1 MRLII
6 GFLFLF
12 AFTFPSFSQ
21 TIGSGVVNAPPTI
34 DLSTPHEYK
43 IADIT
48 VSGAKFLDASA
59 ILSISGLKIG
69 DKIRIPGDGIT
80 NAVKKLWEQGLLG
93 NIEVSI
99 IKVEGENI
107 YLDFYL
113 VERPR
118 LSRFTFKGPTKSEQ
132 DDLKGKMK
140 LVRGKIIT
148 DAAIKNTQNTIKK
161 FYAEKGF
168 MNANV
173 KIVQTLD
180 TTMNNSVSM
189 VITVNKNKKVKIAYI
204 DIQGNEGV
212 TDTKLKSKM
221 KKTKEKMPARFWSRS
236 KFIRAKYDEDK
247 VKMMEYYSENGY
259 RDAKIISD
267 SVFIYTKPRP
277 VMDEVKKATRHDKK
291 MDDLDNAIQNAENR
305 ADSTLPAVKKL
316 PKPPI
321 HELTNR
327 EKKKKDIAIIIK
339 LEEGQKYYFRNIL
352 WTGNYLYESS
362 YLGSILGIKKGDV
375 YNTKE
380 LEKRLNYNPNGA
392 DVSSLYMDDG
402 YLFFHIDPVEV
413 RIVGDSI
420 DVEMRVYE
428 GTQATI
434 DKILI
439 SGNTKTNDH
448 VIQREIRTYPGDK
461 FSRSDLIRSQR
472 ELSQLGYFDPEK
484 IDIQPKP
491 NPAKGTVDIEYGLTE
506 KPSDQLQLSG
516 GYGGYYGVV
525 GSLGLS
531 FNNFSA
537 RNIFNLREWN
547 PLPAGDGQRLNLSVQ
562 ANGPTYQSYSISF
575 TEPWLGGRRPNSLS
589 VSLSHSIQNL
599 NNSSVSGLLGGGLG
613 SGFGTN
619 YNYSYGSSG
628 KLNISNF
635 SVSYGRRL
643 RWPDDYFVL
652 THTGSYLIYNLN
664 QYNLGAITGNQP
676 ATGSFNNLV
685 FTNTLSRNSI
695 DNPTFPR
702 SGSNVSLSIAL
713 TPPYSIFENQASL
726 EAKQGLDKFK
736 FVEYHKWMFDL
747 SYFHQLIG
755 KFVLNTRTHL
765 GFLGAYNHNLGIS
778 PFERFNVGGN
788 GLAGFSFVLG
798 YDVIAMRGYNSGY
811 VQNIYRGTNPG
822 VTYAKQVFEV
832 RYPITLNPMASI
844 FVLGFFEAGNSWA
857 YYNEYNPF
865 DLKRAYGVGARIFMP
880 AFGLIGLDYGIPMDK
895 ITDAQ
900 GNVVGAAEQRF
911 MFTIGQQLR

>member
-1 MRLII
+1 MRFIVV
-6 GFLFLF
+6 FLFFAVSLFPLF
-12 AFTFPSFSQ
+12 AQNS
-21 TIGSGVVNAPPTI
+21 GSGSVGTPSEV
-34 DLSTPHEYK
+34 DLSTPREYK

-48 VSGAKFLDASA
+48 VSGAKFLDANA

-93 NIEVSI
+93 NIEVNI
-99 IKVEGENI
+99 LKVEGDNV

-132 DDLKGKMK
+132 DDLKEKIK

-161 FYAEKGF
+161 YYAEKGF
-168 MNANV
+168 MNTQV
-173 KIVQTLD
+173 KITQNLD
-180 TTMNNSVSM
+180 TNMNNSVALSIG
-189 VITVNKNKKVKIAYI
+189 VVKNKKVKIAVL
-204 DIQGNEGV
+204 DIQGNEEV
-212 TDTKLKSKM
+212 KDSKLKAKM
-221 KKTKEKMPARFWSRS
+221 KKTKQKQPGRFWARS
-236 KFIRAKYDEDK
+236 KFVRAKYEEDK
-247 VKMMEYYSENGY
+247 VKMMEYYGEQGY
-259 RDAKIISD
+259 RDAKLLSD
-267 SVFIYTKPRP
+267 TVYLYIKKKPVEGEIP
-277 VMDEVKKATRHDKK
+277 KLTR
-291 MDDLDNAIQNAENR
+291 
-305 ADSTLPAVKKL
+305 
-316 PKPPI
+316 
-321 HELTNR
+321 R
-327 EKKKKDIAIIIK
+327 ERKKKDIAIVIK
-339 LEEGQKYYFRNIL
+339 IEEGRKYYFRNII
-352 WTGNYLYESS
+352 WTGNYLYESK

-413 RIVGDSI
+413 RVEGDSI

-439 SGNTKTNDH
+439 AGNTKTNDH
-448 VIQREIRTYPGDK
+448 VIQREIRTFPGDK

-491 NPAKGTVDIEYGLTE
+491 NPAKGTVDIEYNLTE

-537 RNIFNLREWN
+537 RNILKLREWS
-547 PLPAGDGQRLNLSVQ
+547 PLPSGDGQRLNLSAQ
-562 ANGPTYQSYSISF
+562 ANGPSYQSYSISF

-599 NNSSVSGLLGGGLG
+599 NNISSSGLLGYGLG
-613 SGFGTN
+613 STAYAYSNYGT
-619 YNYSYGSSG
+619 SG
-628 KLNISNF
+628 GILNITNLSI
-635 SVSYGRRL
+635 SYGRRL

-652 THTGSYLIYNLN
+652 TNTASYLLYKLN
-664 QYNLGAITGNQP
+664 GYNLGVVTGNTP
-676 ATGSFNNLV
+676 ATGSFNNIV

-702 SGSNVSLSIAL
+702 SGSNVSLAVSL
-713 TPPYSIFENQASL
+713 TPPYSVFENKDQLAQ
-726 EAKQGLDKFK
+726 KQGLDKFK

-755 KFVLNTRTHL
+755 KFVLNTRTHF
-765 GFLGAYNHNLGIS
+765 GFLGTYNKNLGIS

-788 GLAGFSFVLG
+788 GLAGFSYVLG

-811 VQNIYRGTNPG
+811 VQHSYVSNNPG
-822 VTYAKQVFEV
+822 VTYTKQVFEV
-832 RYPITLNPMASI
+832 RYPVTLNPMASI
-844 FVLGFFEAGNSWA
+844 FVLGFFEAGNSWSS
-857 YYNEYNPF
+857 YKDYSPF

-900 GNVVGAAEQRF
+900 GNVIQGAEQRF
-911 MFTIGQQLR
+911 MFTIGQQIR